1 MNCTTL
7 QQRRQHCIKQMSAQ
21 PAIRRAGQ
29 ARFVSEIHSAYIVH
43 KNHMRSNV
51 GEMQTD
57 KNIDNVIYGL
67 NISVCVSS
75 SAQRNA
81 KRFKTSSPKLNSIQY
96 LI

>member
-1 MNCTTL
+1 
-7 QQRRQHCIKQMSAQ
+7 
-21 PAIRRAGQ
+21 
-29 ARFVSEIHSAYIVH
+29 
-43 KNHMRSNV
+43 MRSNI

-67 NISVCVSS
+67 NVSVCVSS
-75 SAQRNA
+75 NAQRNA